1 MINISKLDQKL
12 TIRSM
17 NQKFFHR
24 LTDQKP
30 EQQNKSYIDMSKFYV
45 GSVGWVV
52 VEILS

>member
-1 MINISKLDQKL
+1 MINISKLDQKPK
-12 TIRSM
+12 IRSM
-17 NQKFFHR
+17 NQKFFHG

-45 GSVGWVV
+45 GSVEWLV

>member
-12 TIRSM
+12 KIRSM
-17 NQKFFHR
+17 NQKFF
-24 LTDQKP
+24 TDQKP

-45 GSVGWVV
+45 GSVGWLV

>member
-1 MINISKLDQKL
+1 MD
-12 TIRSM
+12 
-17 NQKFFHR
+17 QKFFHR

-45 GSVGWVV
+45 WSVGWLV

>member
-1 MINISKLDQKL
+1 
-12 TIRSM
+12 M

-30 EQQNKSYIDMSKFYV
+30 EQQNKSYIDMSKFDV